1 MEPDHEAPGGGGPPP
16 SADRRELDLR
26 GGRRLI
32 VRRSTVA
39 DVDGLRELFAGLELE
54 DRRRRFFS
62 AYRPDRRFLER
73 LATVPEDQGIQLVA
87 VEVGPEGDGRVVAE
101 AGYRLLP
108 DGDGEL
114 AITVARDRRGWLG
127 PYLLDALVEA
137 AARRGVPNLEA
148 DVLTGNRQMLALL
161 RWRGDAILD
170 REDLSIL
177 RVLVSTTG
185 RTPSWPPGAGHPRV
199 LVEAPG
205 GAWRAGAEAR
215 RAGLEVIACP
225 GPTQRH
231 GTCPALRG
239 EPCPL
244 AAAADVIV
252 ISHAPD
258 DERWQALPQ
267 AHERLHEGV
276 PVCLEVAGEE
286 TTSLPAAEGPEIVEL
301 VQRLTARPRPG
312 PDRSPGAGDR
322 RPPRGRGPSAT
333 PHAGPA

>member
-1 MEPDHEAPGGGGPPP
+1 MEPDHEAPGGGGPLPP
-16 SADRRELDLR
+16 AERRELDLR

-32 VRRSTVA
+32 VRPSTIA
-39 DVDGLRELFAGLELE
+39 DVDGLRELFGGLELE

-73 LATVPEDQGIQLVA
+73 LATVPEDEGVQLVA
-87 VEVGPEGDGRVVAE
+87 VETGPEGDERVVAE
-101 AGYRLLP
+101 AGYRLLA

-161 RWRGDAILD
+161 RWRGDATLD
-170 REDLSIL
+170 REDFSIL
-177 RVLVSTTG
+177 RVLISTTG
-185 RTPSWPPGAGHPRV
+185 DTPGWPPGAGHPRV

-205 GAWRAGAEAR
+205 GAWHATPEAR
-215 RAGLEVIACP
+215 RAGLEVVACP
-225 GPTQRH
+225 GPTHRP

-252 ISHAPD
+252 ISHPPD
-258 DERWQALPQ
+258 DEQWAALPE
-267 AHERLHEGV
+267 AHEHLHEGV
-276 PVCLEVAGEE
+276 PVCLEVTGE
-286 TTSLPAAEGPEIVEL
+286 TASALPSAPGREIVEL
-301 VQRLTARPRPG
+301 VQRLASRERPG
-312 PDRSPGAGDR
+312 PDRSPAADDR
-322 RPPRGRGPSAT
+322 RPPRGSDPGAT
-333 PHAGPA
+333 PPAGPG